1 MGEKRK
7 CQKEGVFLKGL
18 LVALLEGWEGRR
30 DVIFSL
36 CGRMKEKGGNEFT
49 GG

>member
-1 MGEKRK
+1 MDEKWK

-18 LVALLEGWEGRR
+18 MVVELEGWEGRR
-30 DVIFSL
+30 DVIFFTL
-36 CGRMKEKGGNEFT
+36 REYEGKGGNEFT

>member
-18 LVALLEGWEGRR
+18 MVAQLEGWEGRR